1 MQLEKH
7 VHHQHH
13 KQTKS
18 QTDKKGI
25 SLPVAFSDTES
36 SNSES
41 WHSFLYRVQ
50 YAQMVIVG
58 KTRFGIYGFTICFW
72 FLLRARN
79 INRNHGLWKVAHRC
93 RMKRYNGHPDV
104 QVSAY
109 QPNMLI
115 YIYIFFGSKSMCRF
129 CTLRNLMRYQCL
141 TTCLNFTLRR
151 QS

>member
-13 KQTKS
+13 RQTKT
-18 QTDKKGI
+18 QTDRKGNLYL
-25 SLPVAFSDTES
+25 SP
-36 SNSES
+36 
-41 WHSFLYRVQ
+41 FLTLKFATLNPGIHFLIECNMHKGLLQERQ
-50 YAQMVIVG
+50 DL
-58 KTRFGIYGFTICFW
+58 RIYGFTICFW
-72 FLLRARN
+72 FLLHARN

-109 QPNMLI
+109 QPNMFTF
-115 YIYIFFGSKSMCRF
+115 FFGSKSMCRF

-141 TTCLNFTLRR
+141 TTCIF
-151 QS
+151 S